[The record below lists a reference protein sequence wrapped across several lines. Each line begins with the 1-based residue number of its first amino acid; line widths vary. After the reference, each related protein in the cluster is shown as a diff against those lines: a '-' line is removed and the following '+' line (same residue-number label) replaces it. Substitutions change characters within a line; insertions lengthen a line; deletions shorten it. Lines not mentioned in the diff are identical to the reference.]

1 MLCSGKPHLAVAI
14 AGILAAQA
22 AHAAT
27 VAAIATDE
35 HMEVIG
41 RDYGYQV
48 DTNSSAMRIEATQLE
63 TPGQV
68 NVIDEQLI
76 DEQRATSLGQV
87 LMNDASISA
96 GGVSRN
102 RESFSLRGFELD
114 SASGFLRDGKQH

>member
-48 DTNSSAMRIEATQLE
+48 DTNSSAMRIEATQLDRKS
-63 TPGQV
+63 V
-68 NVIDEQLI
+68 V
-76 DEQRATSLGQV
+76 
-87 LMNDASISA
+87 
-96 GGVSRN
+96 
-102 RESFSLRGFELD
+102 
-114 SASGFLRDGKQH
+114 